1 MSKFV
6 ILAIIALI
14 GVFCDRVLGKQ
25 DKQAKILVWLV
36 RGGCIVFGF
45 VIFASTSFI
54 YVGKDETA
62 HMHKIYLGKDLT
74 GGRIIA
80 VNGEKGPQAKTI
92 PPGFHFSPLLTVINK
107 IEKIGVVT
115 IPEGHY
121 GYLVARDGTPLRFDQ
136 TFADPFSETDY
147 IKMIT
152 DAEYFLSHGG
162 QKGPQTS
169 VLTPATYRIN
179 MYLWEVMV
187 GEATEIEKG
196 FVGVIKSNVHC
207 RVDFGNLKTEKPVN
221 TLPIQIEDM
230 AGEKLVAPLVLVGGI
245 GIWDKALTQGNYYI
259 NKKAYVVTKIDTRV
273 QTWTYMGG
281 YKKRYIFLKVSAEG
295 QIEQIPSEEE
305 IPIPDG
311 ASDRAIFTKT
321 EGWDVPIEI
330 RVLVQVT
337 PENAPFV
344 VAAVGTIE
352 DVENNIL
359 TPSIRSIVRTVCGGT
374 LHLQIPVL
382 DEKGNPVMENGKIET
397 KSAIRQAKVL
407 DLIEN
412 RDLLERNVEDM
423 IRPEG
428 LKAGVSI
435 KEIRFGD
442 PIIPPELLVARQREQ
457 LAEQL
462 AKAYMQERAAQ
473 EERVKSE
480 KAKSTA
486 DKQSSLVESEIEIM
500 RSKNL
505 ATAKENDGR
514 GEKAKLSLIAEGQK
528 LQAGVLGNDKVVELR
543 KFELL
548 VGRILTLLE
557 NHPEILTAALSNPQ
571 KFVPERVIT
580 MNGNNGGGLDL
591 TKAAAIFGDL
601 LGPSGKGG
609 K

>member
-1 MSKFV
+1 M
-6 ILAIIALI
+6 
-14 GVFCDRVLGKQ
+14 
-25 DKQAKILVWLV
+25 
-36 RGGCIVFGF
+36 
-45 VIFASTSFI
+45 
-54 YVGKDETA
+54 
-62 HMHKIYLGKDLT
+62 
-74 GGRIIA
+74 
-80 VNGEKGPQAKTI
+80 
-92 PPGFHFSPLLTVINK
+92 
-107 IEKIGVVT
+107 
-115 IPEGHY
+115 
-121 GYLVARDGTPLRFDQ
+121 
-136 TFADPFSETDY
+136 
-147 IKMIT
+147 
-152 DAEYFLSHGG
+152 
-162 QKGPQTS
+162 
-169 VLTPATYRIN
+169 
-179 MYLWEVMV
+179 
-187 GEATEIEKG
+187 
-196 FVGVIKSNVHC
+196 
-207 RVDFGNLKTEKPVN
+207 
-221 TLPIQIEDM
+221 
-230 AGEKLVAPLVLVGGI
+230 
-245 GIWDKALTQGNYYI
+245 
-259 NKKAYVVTKIDTRV
+259 
-273 QTWTYMGG
+273 
-281 YKKRYIFLKVSAEG
+281 
-295 QIEQIPSEEE
+295 
-305 IPIPDG
+305 
-311 ASDRAIFTKT
+311 
-321 EGWDVPIEI
+321 PIEI

-382 DEKGNPVMENGKIET
+382 DEKGNPVMENGKIKT